1 MARDGVKISGLENRI
16 RRLLYVR
23 HSIAPDDLSAM
34 DLFDISER
42 FEMVDNLFLGV
53 SMLAL
58 FIGLSTLL
66 AGIIG
71 IGNIMWVI
79 VKERTQ
85 EIGIR
90 RAIGAKPRDIIVQIL
105 SEGVMLTTVAGV
117 AGITLATVAL
127 GITQHLTANE
137 VSTPQFQMQ
146 PGQAMLIMVTFVVLG
161 TIAGVIPARKA
172 MKIKPVE
179 ALNDK

>member
-1 MARDGVKISGLENRI
+1 MAAIHDFDPDDESGIYTWNRFTNYMSGLTAMNI
-16 RRLLYVR
+16 LQIAVWLIGLFTLLSGIV
-23 HSIAPDDLSAM
+23 
-34 DLFDISER
+34 
-42 FEMVDNLFLGV
+42 GV
-53 SMLAL
+53 S
-58 FIGLSTLL
+58 
-66 AGIIG
+66 
-71 IGNIMWVI
+71 NIMFVS
-79 VKERTQ
+79 VRERTH

-105 SEGVMLTTVAGV
+105 SEGVMLTAVAGV